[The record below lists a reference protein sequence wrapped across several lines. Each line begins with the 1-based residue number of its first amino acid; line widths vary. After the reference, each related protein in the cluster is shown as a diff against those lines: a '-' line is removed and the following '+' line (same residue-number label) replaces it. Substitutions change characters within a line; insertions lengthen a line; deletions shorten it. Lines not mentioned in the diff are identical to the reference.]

1 MSSIIKN
8 LSTLHYSPII
18 LKDVIGLFYKDI
30 DSTKNNILLSYLIL
44 PFYCN
49 EKTFSFFKNA
59 RRSKSTGSLISS
71 LITFNTKK
79 ENTAGLSEKIIEF
92 KALTNTCIQII
103 IDSNSAI
110 VDNNMSLIAKDFNAD
125 LDSNRKK
132 AILNMA
138 EILTEFDVVSTY
150 RMLGIREI

>member
-30 DSTKNNILLSYLIL
+30 ESTKNNILLSYLIL

-59 RRSKSTGSLISS
+59 RRSKSTGGLTSS
-71 LITFNTKK
+71 LITFNAKK
-79 ENTAGLSEKIIEF
+79 ENTSGLAEKIIEF

-103 IDSNSAI
+103 VDSDSAI
-110 VDNNMSLIAKDFNAD
+110 IYDNMSLRVKDFNID

>member
-30 DSTKNNILLSYLIL
+30 GRTKNNILLSYLIL

-59 RRSKSTGSLISS
+59 RRNKSTGSLTSS
-71 LITFNTKK
+71 LITFNSKK
-79 ENTAGLSEKIIEF
+79 ENTFGLAEKIIEF
-92 KALTNTCIQII
+92 KPLTNTCIQII
-103 IDSNSAI
+103 VGSNNAFID
-110 VDNNMSLIAKDFNAD
+110 DNMSLIAKDFNVD

-150 RMLGIREI
+150 RILGIREI